1 MSGVGCIT
9 HGCYEQHYGGGEILA
24 LMWWGRKSKT
34 TTVGC
39 CFNMQPTLQSEGLLA
54 QLRIPA
60 LQVRHQSF
68 PQETLAHGY
77 QVRSRPQAA
86 E

>member
-1 MSGVGCIT
+1 MT

-24 LMWWGRKSKT
+24 LTWWGRQSKT

-39 CFNMQPTLQSEGLLA
+39 YFNMQPTLQSEGLLA
-54 QLRIPA
+54 QLRILA

-68 PQETLAHGY
+68 LRGILTHGY
-77 QVRSRPQAA
+77 QGRSRPRAA